1 MKIIFDI
8 SMKLPKLIEKRTK
21 FPKHK
26 FQQWSAE
33 FLEGKGEAKSWLRMA
48 KWWRKSELQPYVVQD
63 SKKRCD
69 PTADHVR
76 AFIQEGR
83 IPDIKKI

>member
-1 MKIIFDI
+1 MFVTFLHLEISFFLKLMKIIFDI

-48 KWWRKSELQPYVVQD
+48 KWWRKSELQPLCCTGFEE
-63 SKKRCD
+63 KM
-69 PTADHVR
+69 
-76 AFIQEGR
+76 
-83 IPDIKKI
+83 